1 MKNKKEKI
9 LFFTNELAIML
20 KSGLT
25 FTAAIEIIL
34 REEKEKILKKF

>member
-25 FTAAIEIIL
+25 FTTAVRGNME
-34 REEKEKILKKF
+34 

>member
-9 LFFTNELAIML
+9 LFFTNELVIML

-25 FTAAIEIIL
+25 FTTAI
-34 REEKEKILKKF
+34 